1 MSLARAPAYADD
13 GRPSAGVPSPG
24 KETMST
30 RPSAPR
36 VAHIVVVTCTFAL
49 TALSLSGCKGRSEA
63 SAGGALADTT
73 APAATVVPAGDTATM
88 VSAGTVASP
97 EAAKPAA
104 PKPATAKPAAAKPA
118 AAEPASAPPPPP
130 PKTYPPFDP
139 KASGSAIGVVV
150 YPKNGQPIE
159 QQHFDENECF
169 VWAKTNTG
177 IDPYAPV
184 GTASAPPPAQGGAA
198 KGAAKGAVAGV
209 AIGAA
214 AGGVAGRRNQKAN
227 NQAAANDAQAQ
238 AAAAAEQSKKK
249 FADGFTTCLDGKG
262 YSAK

>member
-1 MSLARAPAYADD
+1 
-13 GRPSAGVPSPG
+13 
-24 KETMST
+24 MST

-36 VAHIVVVTCTFAL
+36 AAHIVIVTCTFAL
-49 TALSLSGCKGRSEA
+49 TALSLAACKGRSEA
-63 SAGGALADTT
+63 SAGGALADTA
-73 APAATVVPAGDTATM
+73 APAATMVPAGDTATM

-97 EAAKPAA
+97 ETAKPAA
-104 PKPATAKPAAAKPA
+104 TKPATAKPAAAKPA
-118 AAEPASAPPPPP
+118 VAELASAPPPPPP

-159 QQHFDENECF
+159 QQHFEENECF
-169 VWAKTNTG
+169 AWAKTNTG

-184 GTASAPPPAQGGAA
+184 GAATAPPPAQGGAA

-209 AIGAA
+209 AIGAIA
-214 AGGVAGRRNQKAN
+214 GDAGKGAAIGATAGGVAGRRNQKAN
-227 NQAAANDAQAQ
+227 NQTAANDAQAQ
-238 AAAAAEQSKKK
+238 AAAAADQSKKK

>member
-1 MSLARAPAYADD
+1 
-13 GRPSAGVPSPG
+13 
-24 KETMST
+24 MST
-30 RPSAPR
+30 RPFAPR
-36 VAHIVVVTCTFAL
+36 AAHIVVVTCTFAL
-49 TALSLSGCKGRSEA
+49 TALSLSACKGRSDA
-63 SAGGALADTT
+63 SAGATLTDTA
-73 APAATVVPAGDTATM
+73 APAATTVPAGDTATM

-97 EAAKPAA
+97 EAAQPAA
-104 PKPATAKPAAAKPA
+104 TKAAAAKPAAAKPA

-184 GTASAPPPAQGGAA
+184 GAATAPPPAQGGAA

-209 AIGAA
+209 AIGAIAGDAGKGAAIGAA

-227 NQAAANDAQAQ
+227 NQAAANDAQVQ
-238 AAAAAEQSKKK
+238 AAAAADQSKKK